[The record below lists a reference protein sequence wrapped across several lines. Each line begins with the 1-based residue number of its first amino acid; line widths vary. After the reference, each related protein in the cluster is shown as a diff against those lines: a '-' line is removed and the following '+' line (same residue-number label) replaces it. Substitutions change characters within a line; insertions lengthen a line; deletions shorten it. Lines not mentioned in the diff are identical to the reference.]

1 MSRQEAGTARPR
13 SSSASLRA
21 VGGRRCSGCRGRGG
35 CGDGGGQ
42 RRSASHRACDPM
54 GHPSRAC
61 PPDARKVVAKEG
73 VSVTEAGTQPLRC
86 SLHAAQHPR
95 RSPLLRR
102 WAALPIRQNPSTAA
116 AATETAKA
124 AAAAAPGTGGTKAG
138 AATSAIAAVA
148 AAAVTAAS
156 SGGGASAAAVLHQY
170 HFDSCAR
177 VGPEGA
183 LLSTSVPALHAI
195 DGYLVFNLFR
205 LTPASADRLRG
216 GTTARPTRQSLRAT
230 PA

>member
-1 MSRQEAGTARPR
+1 MPACE
-13 SSSASLRA
+13 LW
-21 VGGRRCSGCRGRGG
+21 VGGAAAAAEAAAAVATAVVSGG
-35 CGDGGGQ
+35 
-42 RRSASHRACDPM
+42 AHRIVPATPWVTPLV
-54 GHPSRAC
+54 HVRLTPEE
-61 PPDARKVVAKEG
+61 VVVKEG
-73 VSVTEAGTQPLRC
+73 VTVTEAGTQPLRC

-138 AATSAIAAVA
+138 AATSAIAAVS